1 MALQQPNSLS
11 ACWCGDELAA
21 AAAATS
27 DGPEGQA
34 TAFVAPTLPL
44 LLVLPS
50 SDNDDVASALS
61 RRVGGFRLALDAGDS
76 LPAANW
82 ALVDRVRDGVSIIQQ
97 PKTHLTA
104 LQVSTSNGIDIQNLK
119 KAQKHL

>member
-1 MALQQPNSLS
+1 
-11 ACWCGDELAA
+11 
-21 AAAATS
+21 
-27 DGPEGQA
+27 
-34 TAFVAPTLPL
+34 VAPTLPL